1 MKRLVVVMLITLSL
15 LCLATYEAIL
25 VANINDRLE
34 NDVNNLCDK
43 FEDYID
49 NVSDLEEEVTSMRN
63 LWEEKEPQ
71 LCLMFNHKDLS
82 NVSDCFVRLLASV
95 KNNDYDN
102 ATIEVN
108 LLKEYIQKNRYTMGF
123 NLQNIL

>member
-1 MKRLVVVMLITLSL
+1 MKRLVVVILITLSL
-15 LCLATYEAIL
+15 LCLATYEAVL
-25 VANINDRLE
+25 VANINDQLE
-34 NDVNNLCDK
+34 VGVNNLCDNFK
-43 FEDYID
+43 AHEDNI
-49 NVSDLEEEVTSMRN
+49 SDLEEEISSMRN
-63 LWEEKEPQ
+63 LWETKEPQ